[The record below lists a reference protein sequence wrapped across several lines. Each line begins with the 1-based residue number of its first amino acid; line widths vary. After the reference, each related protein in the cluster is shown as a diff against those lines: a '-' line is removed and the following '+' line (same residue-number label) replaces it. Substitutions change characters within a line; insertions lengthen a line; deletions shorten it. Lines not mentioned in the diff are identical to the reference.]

1 MAKTFGGL
9 LSLDTSGKFGKV
21 IVYSKWRG
29 TTYARLLVT
38 PSNPKSLTQMAV
50 RAYLAAVGKI
60 TKRSDKS
67 GDEVTF
73 LKGITPAGQSWN
85 SFFGKEILGTNN
97 VNIEAAKTAY
107 ETVGNATVK
116 GYFDDAAAQA
126 GIESVDLDGTS
137 NTQVPAGLALWAA
150 YAASYRLSSP
160 DAPAVVTSASEANVF
175 NYTDALTGIL
185 PT

>member
-9 LSLDTSGKFGKV
+9 LSLDASGKFGKV
-21 IVYSKWRG
+21 LVFSKWRG
-29 TTYARLLVT
+29 VQYARLLVT
-38 PSNPKSLTQMAV
+38 PSNPQSLAQMAA
-50 RAYLAAVGKI
+50 RAFLASVGKI
-60 TKRSDKS
+60 TKSSDKT

-85 SFFGKEILGTNN
+85 SYFGKEILGTNN

-107 ETVGNATVK
+107 NTVGNATVK

-126 GIESVDLDGTS
+126 GIESVDLDGTP

-150 YAASYRLSSP
+150 YAASNRLSSP
-160 DAPAVVTSASEANVF
+160 DAPVVATSASEGQVF
-175 NYTDALTGIL
+175 GYTEALTGVL